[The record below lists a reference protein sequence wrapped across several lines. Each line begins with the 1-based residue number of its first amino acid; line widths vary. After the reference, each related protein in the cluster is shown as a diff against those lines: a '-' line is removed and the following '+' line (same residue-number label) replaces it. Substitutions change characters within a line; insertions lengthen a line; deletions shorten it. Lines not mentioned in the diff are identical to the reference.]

1 MKCREPNR
9 ADLIDTRLARIDE
22 TTANLKVRFGVTPVQ
37 DIAALKGPKRKCGY
51 EQSQRQCNRRYLASR
66 GRRWFRKL

>member
-1 MKCREPNR
+1 MKCWEPNR
-9 ADLIDTRLARIDE
+9 ADLIDAWLARIDE
-22 TTANLKVRFGVTPVQ
+22 TPANLKVRLGVTPVK
-37 DIAALKGPKRKCGY
+37 DIAALKDPKRKCGY